1 MTYDYITDGAEIYR
15 RSFATIEAEA
25 DLDRLPA
32 DLRAAAT
39 RMIHASG
46 QIDLLDEDWPTLP
59 RLLSAAGV
67 ISPDHA
73 PTLAKGLAA
82 LALGDPKVL
91 SLTLNA
97 KDGRVSLGPF
107 PLGPAPYWN

>member
-39 RMIHASG
+39 RMIHVCHANA
-46 QIDLLDEDWPTLP
+46 EP
-59 RLLSAAGV
+59 R
-67 ISPDHA
+67 
-73 PTLAKGLAA
+73 
-82 LALGDPKVL
+82 
-91 SLTLNA
+91 
-97 KDGRVSLGPF
+97 
-107 PLGPAPYWN
+107 GPAT